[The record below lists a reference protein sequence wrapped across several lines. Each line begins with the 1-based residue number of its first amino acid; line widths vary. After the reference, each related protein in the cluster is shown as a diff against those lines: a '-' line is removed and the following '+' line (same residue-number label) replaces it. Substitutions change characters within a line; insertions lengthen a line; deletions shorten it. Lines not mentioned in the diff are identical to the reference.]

1 MKKTYCES
9 WTLSLDKWFVSSK
22 LVTRSPEASHSN
34 DDEDTVSKE
43 VGSSKWNVDI
53 ISEVS
58 IISSPVIFLSY
69 FHDI

>member
-1 MKKTYCES
+1 MYCES

>member
-1 MKKTYCES
+1 MKKMYCES

-69 FHDI
+69 FHDL